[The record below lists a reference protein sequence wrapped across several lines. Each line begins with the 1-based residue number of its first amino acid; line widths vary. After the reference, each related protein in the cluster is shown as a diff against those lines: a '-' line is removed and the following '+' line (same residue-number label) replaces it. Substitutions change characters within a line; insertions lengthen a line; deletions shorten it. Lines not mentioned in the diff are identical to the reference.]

1 MEIQSGNGEEV
12 ASAALATSGCVSR
25 APPGPQVEV
34 SDNPVFRED
43 LQAAKRIER
52 FDIPLDS
59 LKRMFE
65 KPAVASTEVTAV
77 HTSPCKR
84 LPPSCLANPDLSTNP
99 TMASHQD
106 DTFPA
111 GSVGRSKPGRPEERA
126 LNAEDQEAE
135 PVSVKE
141 RLAMYQAAVSK
152 KETSSSCSAAMM
164 DESEACSLPGGLA
177 SVKKQFEKQEFASSS
192 SQSSVSQFHFQQRSI
207 QEMSSSSEV
216 TVRSSARESV
226 PTTTIFHNQQE
237 VSHDQRVHH
246 NNVAAGYGNH
256 YNETVM
262 LVGGED
268 LPKVSTQALK
278 QQYEK
283 TIEEAAP
290 AKEIKV
296 DVDFNQFQWLPVNK
310 ASKISTITSYDT
322 SSTVKTATASS
333 VAYES
338 ADHFPPPPSNLLQ
351 VSQEVPEHSVSSQSK
366 EQVSQQNY
374 TGNKEQYFKNKSVA
388 ELKRLYKHIHPEVRK
403 NLEDDFLCQ
412 LTEAEKKD
420 LETKMVSDVQQACYM
435 FENDGNSSSKCSSPD
450 REYVEW
456 DEILKGEVQSMR
468 WMFENKPLDTI
479 KDDTPD
485 ENEVRNIA
493 QQEIIAGKDVRY
505 TAWMF
510 ETQPMDALGT
520 ETPDSAE
527 QSQKLTELAR
537 GDVRTATWLFETQPL
552 DCLNKI
558 YQEDEQETDTMIKDI
573 TGGDVKTARYLF
585 ETQHLDSLGR
595 TETIEESHFLNLKS
609 ELEEV
614 KGDVKTTTRMFET
627 QPMCVIRGDSG
638 EMLEITTIRREETEK
653 GDVKSSRW
661 MFETQPLD
669 MINKDPTKV
678 KLICGISMEDNIRGG
693 VNTGR
698 WLFETQTLD
707 TIKDE
712 EWESSKMQKEEI
724 IGADVRKH
732 CLVFET
738 QPMDTLKDNANA
750 RPLPSEEIVGGDVQ
764 SAKHLFET
772 VPMENLKE
780 LLEVGKLQKMVTSE
794 EEKGDVRHQ
803 KWVFESQP
811 LENIREEKKEITRTV
826 NIEALDK
833 GDVTIFKERFESM
846 DLGKCEGTQKIQVE
860 GVMSGSV
867 KSNRV
872 LFEST
877 PLYAMQDSSGHY
889 HEVKT
894 VRREEIVKGDVRS
907 CRWMFETRPID
918 EFDESIN
925 KFQIIKG
932 ISKQEIESG
941 DVKTAKW
948 LFETQPLD
956 AIKFFSNCEE
966 EECKTKEG
974 IEIEKGDVKTC
985 RWLFETQP
993 MDVLYEKV
1001 ERSEA
1006 DVKEVQKG
1014 DVKTCTWL
1022 FETQTLDNIR
1032 DHTESETIL
1041 KTCTV
1046 QQEDIQGKDVRLAR
1060 FLFETENLENIA
1072 DENSSAFRR
1081 VTEIDIQSG
1090 DVSRMK
1096 YIFENRSSDIMS
1108 STSEE
1113 TMQRLK
1119 TQQAED
1125 IQRGNVVNCTWMFEN
1140 QPIDAIHE
1148 NITEMRDTRTV
1159 TDIQGG
1165 DVDKGRF
1172 IFETYSLDQ
1181 IKEESDDISKLTS
1194 SFRNEIEKGDVK
1206 NYTMMFETQPLYA
1219 IRDKEGHYHE
1229 VTTVT
1234 KEEIMRGDVVGARWL
1249 FETKPLDSIR
1259 DSEEV
1264 YVIKAVTE
1272 EGINKGDVSSAR
1284 WKFETQP
1291 LDEITEEIKVRS
1303 KTVADIQGGDVKTN
1317 KLRFE
1322 TDDMSQ
1328 KYIRTVSVSEIQKGD
1343 VRSATWMF
1351 ETHKIDDIRGEG
1363 AEYDGMERV
1372 TKEEVMKGDVKE
1384 SVWLFERQPL
1394 DSIKETDGTE
1404 VVVTKEEI
1412 PQADVKSTTW
1422 LFETTPFH
1430 AFNENSLEKTEII
1443 GKSIKET
1450 LQELYSQEMVES
1462 QGILIEAD
1470 EIGDVR
1476 MAKYKLMNQEAP
1488 QIQKEEII
1496 RGDLSNIMM
1505 NLLNRRETTERGIT
1519 IDKEE
1524 RGNINTTVKQLFN
1537 QEKGINVEKEEII
1550 RGDIQEA
1557 INNLLKNEG
1566 SSKRGILIQED
1577 EKGDVKM
1584 TIYSLLNKG
1593 EWASMEKEHVIQGN
1607 VNKTLH
1613 RLLSNSNGEDSKK
1626 IKIGDTE
1633 RGNVSFYST
1642 CIESGAL
1649 DYLKQ
1654 LQNESDDVEE
1664 KVVKE
1669 RIIGGDIEETKL
1681 LLRKNQQQIGRTVTE
1696 DDIVPGD
1703 VNSIVQVFMTEP
1715 TVSYRN
1721 LEKKDIVKGDLNA
1734 ALDSLSQAIN
1744 QKVVMEKEEVVK
1756 GNIPTTLRSLEEAQ
1770 HQAKEVEKP
1779 DIIKGDIRGALESL
1793 EKSATAKTEA
1803 TVEDLVPGDIKGT
1816 LKSLEEAKQA
1826 VKEVEKEEIVKGD
1839 ILTAMQS
1846 LQEASSDKRIYQH
1859 QVSEQGDVKA
1869 TIQLLLEPTSPR
1881 VQRRGSIEGDIKT
1894 SIKTL
1899 YEGQETTQVEK
1910 EEVVKGDVQG
1920 TIKCLMQRKQ
1930 YSNPKRMY
1938 PPKKAKVPIQN
1949 PSTVKHTEHECLQKA
1964 KSETVAVNLPPAVK
1978 NLSQSVE
1985 SQDTQRHNESK
1996 SVKTQV
2002 IAQEDQS
2009 VTVAKTDTTG
2019 ASLQRSVKEQKQK
2032 VVPPQK
2038 IQAPRPIMI
2047 KKKQM
2052 CSNDQTETKATDINV
2067 MKAVQNTSQT
2077 NISNKQ
2083 ICETQTIKQVQT
2095 TVTEETVVRKQNV
2108 KVSEQVSTSQKQTEN
2123 KALTQKPNIKNMKSD
2138 HRNLDIRGKGVI
2150 KKKPE
2155 IHFPPPPSS
2164 PPPPSESELSL
2175 PPPPSPVLE
2184 CPSSPSSRPSIMR
2197 QDSDLPP
2204 PPPPPPPPTECMQS
2218 EPEFFP
2224 PPPPPPPPLSL
2235 GGQDF
2240 LPPPPSQQELNVMP
2254 HPPPAKVGEP
2264 ISKPLFKVL
2273 KQQETQK
2280 QAIQVRPKWQK
2291 KQPTPPVPPLPQLPP
2306 DQDRTAPTGRK
2317 DETEVQEVT
2326 KTTQQIETSKQI
2338 QSESTGV
2345 SPKVSSIPVG
2355 KPVQKESPQ
2364 PPKKVFVPPIKLP
2377 PPPEPSPASKPRTY
2391 ARKFKTPLML
2401 AEEKYRQQVMEKEEI
2416 ERSRVTTP
2424 TSPPVNILSSATS
2437 AELSAAQSTEK
2448 EVATEVTK
2456 AKTDE
2461 AKTTTK
2467 EEISAQDSAKKTLSQ
2482 IPLSK
2487 PLISVVHKKSVP
2499 ESSNVSLDKKHV
2511 ASKQS
2516 SEKLLASA
2524 DVAKKSLT
2532 AAENQTVSASQS
2544 HHEASNIEVQSCSKA
2559 VTSSVTAQQQCIKKS
2574 STRSIAATRSTVQEN
2589 VNLQSQAAVTLKPE
2603 DVKNIN
2609 VPLTQEGKMSP
2620 SQPTKI
2626 PKVTPSFKV
2635 KTFKMPTEKKEEK
2648 CDSLRQKGAM
2658 KSEMHLHQEKSN
2670 ASQTSE
2676 TNVNQESNELTSA
2689 KTEMKTEIKVKE
2701 KKSQVTPPLK
2711 EVKVEVQTKKEKQL
2725 LNEMEVKLSPSVTVL
2740 MPKVPRIPSVATQQ
2754 GQGHGSVSHS
2764 QQSTTEENIQR
2775 HKEIVMTQSVVQQSL
2790 QMQKQQTKQQT
2801 AETNKMQI
2809 KAVKSKAEPRD
2820 VPVKETEKMAHKD
2833 EAYSEKN
2840 TDLEKC
2846 NVVQKLHAQIK
2857 ELEGTPSKI
2866 DSNAVRMIIS
2876 ELPDWVMGSEEK
2888 NNLREIAKQQ
2898 SKKKLKEMMVYVR
2911 NIVQTKLTCLKETLI
2926 TVEKQEKEEKQ
2937 KEVVAPVP
2945 PKPDKQVVSGATAK
2959 ISKICIGSSKTEKKL
2974 VEEKRSLQ
2982 ESKGEVVD
2990 PRVSSPLASI
3000 RTPSPTF
3007 ISIESRRVDSPFR
3020 VTPSPPPYKAV
3031 GTPPPPPRKS
3041 YTPTSS
3047 FSRATPSPTL
3057 SRSEKLMKLR
3067 DTTSRLS
3074 HGMTPP
3080 PPVSVP
3086 FAVDREQSSPF
3097 SDRGTPIESAE
3108 QGAADV
3114 SEMVDSMTTVKDKK
3128 SFFEAAQKAEVNRSY
3143 MRKDPIDIPE
3153 RLGPDTEEGT
3163 EPVII
3168 ELLKEDL
3175 PRVDLSKL
3183 VNRFESPKP
3192 KVYVRKEPI
3201 LISERL
3207 GSDTEDAEAETHAS
3221 RAEEIP
3227 TFNVKAIKDVFE
3239 AGEHSSQAARELREQ
3254 IERREPESACSEPV
3268 GHSETTSV
3276 TEQFC
3281 CIDDFGN
3288 MTSET
3293 RSAMHSGS
3301 SVTRG
3306 NPPSYADVVRG
3317 RVPTVAVPPEA
3328 STTEELL
3335 RNFQQSWAES
3345 QGVFQNLGFS
3355 VTEQR
3360 TSQIITHQQETV
3372 VAENSNSRVRT
3383 VQGVGKLSLGNYA
3396 SLHGRMYCTPHYKQL
3411 FKSKG
3416 NYDEGF
3422 GQKPHKELWNNKNQ
3436 QDSAEKTKVKS
3447 PLLEKKVMDSRYS
3460 TAQSTSVAEEHDI
3473 NKPVDEIKKPTS
3485 KISLVWPPQ
3494 TDSPKK
3500 SFTIEEELKLVKPS
3514 WPPREDAAQQND
3526 HLNQPLSPS
3535 LKETDIPAAR
3545 VQNGPQENNK
3555 VQEGAC
3561 LTENV
3566 KKPEETPAVSET
3578 LASPVAV
3585 AEEPVRITHTQ
3596 ETKEPNGGSVTGAQV
3611 GSEMDSEVQ
3620 PGVEEKE
3627 QSKENDGGAVGS
3639 IKVQEKDEEKSIE
3652 KVEEEKVNGHD
3663 EQLESATGEGQE
3675 EIVKGN
3681 NDGMNNGEEVKVTFI
3696 DEETAAGHML
3706 NANSNNNNSNGQTLL
3721 DHEILFQGLNETLCL
3736 TDTTRATDF
3745 TQADQCEESK
3755 WMPSEVLQLAQR
3767 DDAFVP
3773 ASAKCTEATDCYSDT
3788 NFFTDTAEGT
3798 FAFRNEATEP
3808 KISTSSFLEDIFAG
3822 LSTSSSDLLSDF
3834 KSDIFSQSAG
3844 EKPLVSTLDDLL
3856 DFGMEARESS
3866 TDATGD
3872 VRGKHESSDGLA
3884 PNYSTG
3890 ASLWADDDDALTVEE
3905 QIKRNRYYDDEDSS

>member
-12 ASAALATSGCVSR
+12 ASAVLATSGFVSH

-65 KPAVASTEVTAV
+65 KPAVATTEGTASY
-77 HTSPCKR
+77 TSPSKR
-84 LPPSCLANPDLSTNP
+84 LTSSCLTNPDPSTDH
-99 TMASHQD
+99 TMASPQNNALSAD
-106 DTFPA
+106 SA
-111 GSVGRSKPGRPEERA
+111 GRSKPGHPEDTA
-126 LNAEDQEAE
+126 LNAEDQGAE
-135 PVSVKE
+135 LVSVKE

-152 KETSSSCSAAMM
+152 KETSSSSSAAIME
-164 DESEACSLPGGLA
+164 ESEACSLAGGLA
-177 SVKKQFEKQEFASSS
+177 SVKKQFENQEFGSSS

-216 TVRSSARESV
+216 TVRSSAREPVS
-226 PTTTIFHNQQE
+226 TTTIFHNQQE

-296 DVDFNQFQWLPVNK
+296 DVDFNQFQWLPINQ
-310 ASKISTITSYDT
+310 ASKISNITSYDT
-322 SSTVKTATASS
+322 SFNVKTDSGSS

-338 ADHFPPPPSNLLQ
+338 TDHFPPPPLNLIQ
-351 VSQEVPEHSVSSQSK
+351 VSQEVPEHIVSSQSQ
-366 EQVSQQNY
+366 EEVSQQTY
-374 TGNKEQYFKNKSVA
+374 SSNKEQFFKHKSAA

-403 NLEDDFLCQ
+403 NIEEDFLYQ
-412 LTEAEKKD
+412 LTEAEKED
-420 LETKMVSDVQQACYM
+420 LKTKMVSDVQQACHI

-479 KDDTPD
+479 KDDTLD
-485 ENEVRNIA
+485 ETEERNIA

-520 ETPDSAE
+520 ENPDSAE
-527 QSQKLTELAR
+527 QSQKLTDLAR

-558 YQEDEQETDTMIKDI
+558 YQEDEQETDIVPKDI

-609 ELEEV
+609 ELEEI

-653 GDVKSSRW
+653 GDVKTSRW

-669 MINKDPTKV
+669 MINKDPAKV

-712 EWESSKMQKEEI
+712 EWESSRKQKEEI

-750 RPLPSEEIVGGDVQ
+750 RPLLTEEIVGGNVQ
-764 SAKHLFET
+764 STKHLFET

-780 LLEVGKLQKMVTSE
+780 LLEVGKLKKLVASE

-803 KWVFESQP
+803 KWMFESQP

-833 GDVTIFKERFESM
+833 GDVTNFKERFESM
-846 DLGKCEGTQKIQVE
+846 DLSKCEGTQKIQVE
-860 GVMSGSV
+860 GVTSGSV

-877 PLYAMQDSSGHY
+877 PLYAIQDSSGHY

-894 VRREEIVKGDVRS
+894 VRREEIVKGDVHS

-956 AIKFFSNCEE
+956 SIKILNNCEE
-966 EECKTKEG
+966 EECKTKES

-1001 ERSEA
+1001 DKSEA
-1006 DVKEVQKG
+1006 YIKEVQKG

-1032 DHTESETIL
+1032 DHTESESIL

-1046 QQEDIQGKDVRLAR
+1046 KQEDIQGKDVRLAR

-1072 DENSSAFRR
+1072 EKNSGSFRR

-1096 YIFENRSSDIMS
+1096 YIFENRSADIMS

-1113 TMQRLK
+1113 MMQRLK

-1140 QPIDAIHE
+1140 QPIDAIHDT
-1148 NITEMRDTRTV
+1148 TEMRETRTV

-1181 IKEESDDISKLTS
+1181 IKEESTDISKLTS
-1194 SFRNEIEKGDVK
+1194 IFREEIEKGDVK
-1206 NYTMMFETQPLYA
+1206 NYTMMFESQPLYA

-1322 TDDMSQ
+1322 TDDVSQ

-1363 AEYDGMERV
+1363 AEFDGMERV
-1372 TKEEVMKGDVKE
+1372 TKEEVMKGDVKQ

-1404 VVVTKEEI
+1404 LVTKEEI
-1412 PQADVKSTTW
+1412 PQADVKLTTW

-1430 AFNENSLEKTEII
+1430 AFNESSMEKTEIV

-1450 LQELYSQEMVES
+1450 LQELYSQKMVES

-1505 NLLNRRETTERGIT
+1505 NLVNRRETSQRGIT

-1550 RGDIQEA
+1550 HGDIQEA
-1557 INNLLKNEG
+1557 INNLLRNEG

-1593 EWASMEKEHVIQGN
+1593 EWASMEKEDVIQGN

-1664 KVVKE
+1664 KVEKQQ
-1669 RIIGGDIEETKL
+1669 ILGGDIEETKL
-1681 LLRKNQQQIGRTVTE
+1681 LLRKNQQEIGRTVAA

-1703 VNSIVQVFMTEP
+1703 VHSIVQVFMTEP
-1715 TVSYRN
+1715 TVTYRN
-1721 LEKKDIVKGDLNA
+1721 LEKKDIVKGDLSA
-1734 ALDSLSQAIN
+1734 ALDSLTQAIN
-1744 QKVVMEKEEVVK
+1744 QKVMIEKEEVVK

-1779 DIIKGDIRGALESL
+1779 EIVKGDIRGALESL
-1793 EKSATAKTEA
+1793 EKSATSSKTEA

-1816 LKSLEEAKQA
+1816 LKSLEQAKQT

-1839 ILTAMQS
+1839 IFTAMQS
-1846 LQEASSDKRIYQH
+1846 LQESSSEKRIYQH

-1869 TIQLLLEPTSPR
+1869 TIQLLLEPTTSPKI
-1881 VQRRGSIEGDIKT
+1881 QRRGSIEGDIKT
-1894 SIKTL
+1894 SIKSL
-1899 YEGQETTQVEK
+1899 YEGQETTQIEK

-1938 PPKKAKVPIQN
+1938 PPKKAKVPMKN
-1949 PSTVKHTEHECLQKA
+1949 PSTVKHTEHECLQEA
-1964 KSETVAVNLPPAVK
+1964 KSETVAVNPAPAVK
-1978 NLSQSVE
+1978 NLSQSIE
-1985 SQDTQRHNESK
+1985 PQKDTQRNNESK

-2002 IAQEDQS
+2002 ITQEDQS
-2009 VTVAKTDTTG
+2009 VTVAKTETTSG
-2019 ASLQRSVKEQKQK
+2019 ASQQKSVKEQKQK
-2032 VVPPQK
+2032 VLPPQK

-2047 KKKQM
+2047 KKKQIG
-2052 CSNDQTETKATDINV
+2052 SNDQTETKATDMNV
-2067 MKAVQNTSQT
+2067 MKEVQNTSQT

-2083 ICETQTIKQVQT
+2083 ICETKTIKQVQT
-2095 TVTEETVVRKQNV
+2095 TVMEKTVVHKQNV
-2108 KVSEQVSTSQKQTEN
+2108 TVSEQVSTSQKQTEN
-2123 KALTQKPNIKNMKSD
+2123 KALTQKLNIKNMKSD
-2138 HRNLDIRGKGVI
+2138 HRNIDIRGKGVI

-2164 PPPPSESELSL
+2164 PPPPSDSELSL

-2184 CPSSPSSRPSIMR
+2184 CPPSSRPSVIR

-2204 PPPPPPPPTECMQS
+2204 PPPPPPHPMECIRS
-2218 EPEFFP
+2218 EPDFFP

-2235 GGQDF
+2235 SAQDF
-2240 LPPPPSQQELNVMP
+2240 LPPPPSQQELNAMP
-2254 HPPPAKVGEP
+2254 SPEKVGKT
-2264 ISKPLFKVL
+2264 INKPLFKVP
-2273 KQQETQK
+2273 KQPETQK
-2280 QAIQVRPKWQK
+2280 QTIQVKPKWQR
-2291 KQPTPPVPPLPQLPP
+2291 KQPTPPPPPPPPPPPQLTP
-2306 DQDRTAPTGRK
+2306 DQDRTVPTDRK
-2317 DETEVQEVT
+2317 EEIEVQEVT
-2326 KTTQQIETSKQI
+2326 KTTQQIKTSKQI
-2338 QSESTGV
+2338 QSESTAV
-2345 SPKVSSIPVG
+2345 SQKISSIPIG
-2355 KPVQKESPQ
+2355 KPMQKESPQ
-2364 PPKKVFVPPIKLP
+2364 PTKKVFVPPIKLP
-2377 PPPEPSPASKPRTY
+2377 PPPEPASSPKTRPY

-2401 AEEKYRQQVMEKEEI
+2401 AEEKYRQHIMEKEEI
-2416 ERSRVTTP
+2416 ERSKVTTP
-2424 TSPPVNILSSATS
+2424 TSPPVNILSSATI
-2437 AELSAAQSTEK
+2437 AELSVAQCTEK
-2448 EVATEVTK
+2448 EVATEVTN
-2456 AKTDE
+2456 AKTE
-2461 AKTTTK
+2461 EVKSTPK
-2467 EEISAQDSAKKTLSQ
+2467 EEISAQDSAKKNPSQ

-2487 PLISVVHKKSVP
+2487 PLISLVHKKSVP
-2499 ESSNVSLDKKHV
+2499 ESSNAFLDKKHV

-2524 DVAKKSLT
+2524 DVARKSLT
-2532 AAENQTVSASQS
+2532 GAENQTVSASRS
-2544 HHEASNIEVQSCSKA
+2544 HHEASNIEVQSCSKV
-2559 VTSSVTAQQQCIKKS
+2559 VTSSVTEQQQFIKKS
-2574 STRSIAATRSTVQEN
+2574 SSRSIAATQSTVQEN
-2589 VNLQSQAAVTLKPE
+2589 VNLQSQAAVTLKAE

-2609 VPLTQEGKMSP
+2609 VPLMQDGKMSP
-2620 SQPTKI
+2620 FQPTKI
-2626 PKVTPSFKV
+2626 PKVTSSFKV

-2648 CDSLRQKGAM
+2648 CDSLKQKGAM
-2658 KSEMHLHQEKSN
+2658 KSEMHLQQEKSN
-2670 ASQTSE
+2670 VSLKSE
-2676 TNVNQESNELTSA
+2676 TNVNQESSELTSA
-2689 KTEMKTEIKVKE
+2689 KTEIKPEIKIKE
-2701 KKSQVTPPLK
+2701 KKSQVTPPVK
-2711 EVKVEVQTKKEKQL
+2711 EVEVEFQIKKGKQVL
-2725 LNEMEVKLSPSVTVL
+2725 KDMEVNLPPSVTVS
-2740 MPKVPRIPSVATQQ
+2740 MSKVPKITSAATQQ
-2754 GQGHGSVSHS
+2754 GQVHGSVSHS
-2764 QQSTTEENIQR
+2764 QQSMMAENIQR
-2775 HKEIVMTQSVVQQSL
+2775 HKEVVMTQSVVQQSL
-2790 QMQKQQTKQQT
+2790 HMQKQQTKQQA

-2809 KAVKSKAEPRD
+2809 KAIKSKGEPKD
-2820 VPVKETEKMAHKD
+2820 VPVKETEKKARKH
-2833 EAYSEKN
+2833 EAYLEEI

-2846 NVVQKLHAQIK
+2846 NVVQKLHAHIK

-2866 DSNAVRMIIS
+2866 DSNGVMMIIS
-2876 ELPDWVMGSEEK
+2876 ELPDWVMGSDEK
-2888 NNLREIAKQQ
+2888 NNLREIAKKQ
-2898 SKKKLKEMMVYVR
+2898 SKKKLKEMIVYVR
-2911 NIVQTKLTCLKETLI
+2911 NIVQTKLTYLKDTLI
-2926 TVEKQEKEEKQ
+2926 TVDKKEKEEI
-2937 KEVVAPVP
+2937 APIPLPVP
-2945 PKPDKQVVSGATAK
+2945 PKPDKEVLNGATAK
-2959 ISKICIGSSKTEKKL
+2959 ISKISIGSSKTEKKV
-2974 VEEKRSLQ
+2974 VEEQRSIK
-2982 ESKGEVVD
+2982 ETKGELVD
-2990 PRVSSPLASI
+2990 QRVSSPLASI

-3007 ISIESRRVDSPFR
+3007 ISIESRRVDSPLR
-3020 VTPSPPPYKAV
+3020 VTPSPPPYKSV

-3041 YTPTSS
+3041 YTPTST

-3074 HGMTPP
+3074 CGMTPP
-3080 PPVSVP
+3080 PPVLVP
-3086 FAVDREQSSPF
+3086 FDAEREQSSPF
-3097 SDRGTPIESAE
+3097 SDRGTPIEGSE
-3108 QGAADV
+3108 QGVADV
-3114 SEMVDSMTTVKDKK
+3114 AEMVDSMMTVKDKK
-3128 SFFEAAQKAEVNRSY
+3128 YFFEAAQKAEVNRLY

-3153 RLGPDTEEGT
+3153 RLGPDTEEGSV
-3163 EPVII
+3163 PVII
-3168 ELLKEDL
+3168 EVLKEDP

-3201 LISERL
+3201 LIAERL

-3227 TFNVKAIKDVFE
+3227 MFNVKAIKDVFE
-3239 AGEHSSQAARELREQ
+3239 TGEHSSQAARELREQ
-3254 IERREPESACSEPV
+3254 IEKREPESACSEPV

-3288 MTSET
+3288 MTSEM

-3328 STTEELL
+3328 STEELL

-3360 TSQIITHQQETV
+3360 TSQIVTCQQETV

-3383 VQGVGKLSLGNYA
+3383 VQGVSEEGVP
-3396 SLHGRMYCTPHYKQL
+3396 HG
-3411 FKSKG
+3411 
-3416 NYDEGF
+3416 
-3422 GQKPHKELWNNKNQ
+3422 
-3436 QDSAEKTKVKS
+3436 
-3447 PLLEKKVMDSRYS
+3447 
-3460 TAQSTSVAEEHDI
+3460 I
-3473 NKPVDEIKKPTS
+3473 
-3485 KISLVWPPQ
+3485 
-3494 TDSPKK
+3494 
-3500 SFTIEEELKLVKPS
+3500 
-3514 WPPREDAAQQND
+3514 
-3526 HLNQPLSPS
+3526 
-3535 LKETDIPAAR
+3535 
-3545 VQNGPQENNK
+3545 
-3555 VQEGAC
+3555 
-3561 LTENV
+3561 
-3566 KKPEETPAVSET
+3566 
-3578 LASPVAV
+3578 
-3585 AEEPVRITHTQ
+3585 
-3596 ETKEPNGGSVTGAQV
+3596 
-3611 GSEMDSEVQ
+3611 
-3620 PGVEEKE
+3620 
-3627 QSKENDGGAVGS
+3627 
-3639 IKVQEKDEEKSIE
+3639 
-3652 KVEEEKVNGHD
+3652 
-3663 EQLESATGEGQE
+3663 
-3675 EIVKGN
+3675 
-3681 NDGMNNGEEVKVTFI
+3681 
-3696 DEETAAGHML
+3696 
-3706 NANSNNNNSNGQTLL
+3706 
-3721 DHEILFQGLNETLCL
+3721 
-3736 TDTTRATDF
+3736 
-3745 TQADQCEESK
+3745 
-3755 WMPSEVLQLAQR
+3755 
-3767 DDAFVP
+3767 
-3773 ASAKCTEATDCYSDT
+3773 TDCRQT
-3788 NFFTDTAEGT
+3788 KL
-3798 FAFRNEATEP
+3798 P
-3808 KISTSSFLEDIFAG
+3808 
-3822 LSTSSSDLLSDF
+3822 
-3834 KSDIFSQSAG
+3834 
-3844 EKPLVSTLDDLL
+3844 
-3856 DFGMEARESS
+3856 
-3866 TDATGD
+3866 
-3872 VRGKHESSDGLA
+3872 
-3884 PNYSTG
+3884 
-3890 ASLWADDDDALTVEE
+3890 
-3905 QIKRNRYYDDEDSS
+3905 

>member
-1 MEIQSGNGEEV
+1 M
-12 ASAALATSGCVSR
+12 
-25 APPGPQVEV
+25 
-34 SDNPVFRED
+34 
-43 LQAAKRIER
+43 
-52 FDIPLDS
+52 
-59 LKRMFE
+59 
-65 KPAVASTEVTAV
+65 
-77 HTSPCKR
+77 
-84 LPPSCLANPDLSTNP
+84 
-99 TMASHQD
+99 
-106 DTFPA
+106 
-111 GSVGRSKPGRPEERA
+111 
-126 LNAEDQEAE
+126 
-135 PVSVKE
+135 
-141 RLAMYQAAVSK
+141 
-152 KETSSSCSAAMM
+152 
-164 DESEACSLPGGLA
+164 
-177 SVKKQFEKQEFASSS
+177 
-192 SQSSVSQFHFQQRSI
+192 
-207 QEMSSSSEV
+207 
-216 TVRSSARESV
+216 
-226 PTTTIFHNQQE
+226 
-237 VSHDQRVHH
+237 
-246 NNVAAGYGNH
+246 
-256 YNETVM
+256 
-262 LVGGED
+262 
-268 LPKVSTQALK
+268 
-278 QQYEK
+278 
-283 TIEEAAP
+283 
-290 AKEIKV
+290 
-296 DVDFNQFQWLPVNK
+296 DFNQFQWPSVNQS
-310 ASKISTITSYDT
+310 SKVSATMSYDT

-333 VAYES
+333 VVSASSVAYES
-338 ADHFPPPPSNLLQ
+338 TDHFPPPPSNLMQ
-351 VSQEVPEHSVSSQSK
+351 VSQEIPEYSVSSENQ
-366 EQVSQQNY
+366 EATSQHKY
-374 TGNKEQYFKNKSVA
+374 TASKEQYFKHKSVA

-403 NLEDDFLCQ
+403 NLEVDFLSQ
-412 LTEAEKKD
+412 LSEAEKKD
-420 LETKMVSDVQQACYM
+420 LESEVVSDVQQACYM
-435 FENDGNSSSKCSSPD
+435 FENDGNGSSKCSSPD
-450 REYVEW
+450 REYIEW

-468 WMFENKPLDTI
+468 WMFENKPLDAI

-493 QQEIIAGKDVRY
+493 QQEIIAGKDVKY

-520 ETPDSAE
+520 ETPDSPE
-527 QSQKLTELAR
+527 QSQKSTDVAR

-558 YQEDEQETDTMIKDI
+558 YQEDEQETNVVTKDI

-585 ETQHLDSLGR
+585 ETQHLDSLGK
-595 TETIEESHFLNLKS
+595 TETIEEGHFLNLKS
-609 ELEEV
+609 ELEEI

-653 GDVKSSRW
+653 GDVKTSRW

-669 MINKDPTKV
+669 MINKDPAKV
-678 KLICGISMEDNIRGG
+678 KLICGISMEDQTQGG
-693 VNTGR
+693 VNKGR
-698 WLFETQTLD
+698 WLFETKTLD

-712 EWESSKMQKEEI
+712 EWESSRKHKEEI

-738 QPMDTLKDNANA
+738 QPMDTLKDNTNA
-750 RPLPSEEIVGGDVQ
+750 RPLPTEEIVGGDVQ
-764 SAKHLFET
+764 STKHLFET

-780 LLEVGKLQKMVTSE
+780 LLEVGKLKKTVASE
-794 EEKGDVRHQ
+794 DEKGDVRHQ

-826 NIEALDK
+826 NIEELDK
-833 GDVTIFKERFESM
+833 GDVTNFKQRFESM
-846 DLGKCEGTQKIQVE
+846 DLSKCDGTQKIQVE
-860 GVMSGSV
+860 GVTSGSV

-877 PLYAMQDSSGHY
+877 PMYAMQDSSGHY

-956 AIKFFSNCEE
+956 AIKFFSNCDE

-974 IEIEKGDVKTC
+974 IQIEKGDVKTC

-1001 ERSEA
+1001 EKSEGN
-1006 DVKEVQKG
+1006 VKEVQKG

-1046 QQEDIQGKDVRLAR
+1046 KQEDIQGKDVRLAR
-1060 FLFETENLENIA
+1060 FLFETENLENIT
-1072 DENSSAFRR
+1072 DEDSGSFRR

-1125 IQRGNVVNCTWMFEN
+1125 IQKGNVVNCTWMFEN
-1140 QPIDAIHE
+1140 QPIDAIHDST
-1148 NITEMRDTRTV
+1148 TEARETRTV
-1159 TDIQGG
+1159 SDVQGG
-1165 DVDKGRF
+1165 NVDKSRF

-1181 IKEESDDISKLTS
+1181 IKEEATETDISKLTS
-1194 SFRNEIEKGDVK
+1194 ISRDELERGDVK

-1219 IRDKEGHYHE
+1219 ICDKEGHYHE

-1284 WKFETQP
+1284 WRFETQP
-1291 LDEITEEIKVRS
+1291 LDEITEEIKERS

-1322 TDDMSQ
+1322 TDEMSQ

-1351 ETHKIDDIRGEG
+1351 ETRTIDEIHGEG
-1363 AEYDGMERV
+1363 TEYDGMERV
-1372 TKEEVMKGDVKE
+1372 TKEEVMKGDVKQ

-1394 DSIKETDGTE
+1394 DKIKETDGTE

-1412 PQADVKSTTW
+1412 PQADVKTTTW

-1430 AFNENSLEKTEII
+1430 EFNESSVEKTEII

-1450 LQELYSQEMVES
+1450 LQELYSQKMVES

-1524 RGNINTTVKQLFN
+1524 WGNINTTVKQLFN

-1557 INNLLKNEG
+1557 INNLLKSEG

-1577 EKGDVKM
+1577 EKGDVRM

-1593 EWASMEKEHVIQGN
+1593 EQANMEKEDIVQGN
-1607 VNKTLH
+1607 VNRTLH

-1649 DYLKQ
+1649 DYLRQ
-1654 LQNESDDVEE
+1654 LQNESDETEE
-1664 KVVKE
+1664 KVIKE
-1669 RIIGGDIEETKL
+1669 RIIGGDIEETKI
-1681 LLRKNQQQIGRTVTE
+1681 LLRKNHQQIGRTVAK

-1703 VNSIVQVFMTEP
+1703 VHSIVKVFMTEP
-1715 TVSYRN
+1715 TVTYRN

-1734 ALDSLSQAIN
+1734 ALDLLTQAIN
-1744 QKVVMEKEEVVK
+1744 QKVVIEKEEVVK

-1770 HQAKEVEKP
+1770 HQTKEIEKP
-1779 DIIKGDIRGALESL
+1779 EIIRGDIRGALESL
-1793 EKSATAKTEA
+1793 EKSATTKTEV

-1826 VKEVEKEEIVKGD
+1826 VKEVEKQEIVKGD
-1839 ILTAMQS
+1839 IHTAMQS
-1846 LQEASSDKRIYQH
+1846 LHEASSEKRMYQH

-1869 TIQLLLEPTSPR
+1869 TIQLLLEPTTSPR
-1881 VQRRGSIEGDIKT
+1881 IQRRGSIEGDVKT
-1894 SIKTL
+1894 SIKSL
-1899 YEGQETTQVEK
+1899 YEGQETTQMEK

-1920 TIKCLMQRKQ
+1920 AIKCLMQRKQ

-1938 PPKKAKVPIQN
+1938 PSKKTKVPMKN
-1949 PSTVKHTEHECLQKA
+1949 PSNAKQAEHEYLHEA
-1964 KSETVAVNLPPAVK
+1964 KSESVAVNPAPAVK

-1985 SQDTQRHNESK
+1985 SQKDTQRHNESK

-2002 IAQEDQS
+2002 ITQENRS
-2009 VTVAKTDTTG
+2009 VTVAKTDNTAG
-2019 ASLQRSVKEQKQK
+2019 ASQQKSVKEQKHK
-2032 VVPPQK
+2032 ALPPQK
-2038 IQAPRPIMI
+2038 IQDPKPIMI
-2047 KKKQM
+2047 KNKQK
-2052 CSNDQTETKATDINV
+2052 SNNNQTETKATDVNV
-2067 MKAVQNTSQT
+2067 MKELQNTSQT

-2083 ICETQTIKQVQT
+2083 ISETKTIKQVQT
-2095 TVTEETVVRKQNV
+2095 TVTEKTVMHKQNV
-2108 KVSEQVSTSQKQTEN
+2108 TVSEQKSTSQKQIEN
-2123 KALTQKPNIKNMKSD
+2123 KALTQQQNIKNMKSD
-2138 HRNLDIRGKGVI
+2138 HRNLDMRGKGVI

-2184 CPSSPSSRPSIMR
+2184 CPASPSSQPSIMR

-2204 PPPPPPPPTECMQS
+2204 PPPPPPVECIRM

-2224 PPPPPPPPLSL
+2224 PPPPPPPPPPSV
-2235 GGQDF
+2235 GTQDF
-2240 LPPPPSQQELNVMP
+2240 LPPPPSQQELNAMP
-2254 HPPPAKVGEP
+2254 QPPPAKLGKP
-2264 ISKPLFKVL
+2264 IGKPLFKVL
-2273 KQQETQK
+2273 KQPETQK
-2280 QAIQVRPKWQK
+2280 QPVQVKPKWQK
-2291 KQPTPPVPPLPQLPP
+2291 KQPTPPPPPPPPTPPPQLSS
-2306 DQDRTAPTGRK
+2306 DQETAVSTGHK
-2317 DETEVQEVT
+2317 EESKVQEV
-2326 KTTQQIETSKQI
+2326 KKIETSKRI
-2338 QSESTGV
+2338 QSESTAV
-2345 SPKVSSIPVG
+2345 SATKISSIPVV
-2355 KPVQKESPQ
+2355 KPMQKESPQ
-2364 PPKKVFVPPIKLP
+2364 PPKKVFVPPVKLP
-2377 PPPEPSPASKPRTY
+2377 PPPEPTPAPKTRPY

-2401 AEEKYRQQVMEKEEI
+2401 AEERYRQQRIEE
-2416 ERSRVTTP
+2416 TP
-2424 TSPPVNILSSATS
+2424 TSPPVNKFSSAVS

-2448 EVATEVTK
+2448 EVATEAKK
-2456 AKTDE
+2456 AKIE
-2461 AKTTTK
+2461 EIKTISK
-2467 EEISAQDSAKKTLSQ
+2467 EEIAPQDSVAKKTPSQ

-2487 PLISVVHKKSVP
+2487 PLISVANKKSAP
-2499 ESSNVSLDKKHV
+2499 GSSNVSLDKKPV
-2511 ASKQS
+2511 ASEHS
-2516 SEKLLASA
+2516 SEKILAST
-2524 DVAKKSLT
+2524 DVVKKSQST
-2532 AAENQTVSASQS
+2532 AENQPVSISQA
-2544 HHEASNIEVQSCSKA
+2544 HHEASNIKVKSCSNM
-2559 VTSSVTAQQQCIKKS
+2559 VTSSVMEQQQVIKKS
-2574 STRSIAATRSTVQEN
+2574 STRSIATMQSTVQEN
-2589 VNLQSQAAVTLKPE
+2589 VNLQSQAAVTLKAE

-2648 CDSLRQKGAM
+2648 SDGLGQKGGS
-2658 KSEMHLHQEKSN
+2658 KSEMHLQQEKSN
-2670 ASQTSE
+2670 MPQRSE
-2676 TNVNQESNELTSA
+2676 TKENQESKQLTSA
-2689 KTEMKTEIKVKE
+2689 RTEKKTEMKVKE
-2701 KKSQVTPPLK
+2701 KRSQVTQPVK
-2711 EVKVEVQTKKEKQL
+2711 EVEVEVHMKKGKQVH
-2725 LNEMEVKLSPSVTVL
+2725 NETEVKLSPSVTVSV
-2740 MPKVPRIPSVATQQ
+2740 PKAAKITSAATHQ
-2754 GQGHGSVSHS
+2754 GQGHVSVSHS
-2764 QQSTTEENIQR
+2764 QQSMKAENTQRREEVVVTE
-2775 HKEIVMTQSVVQQSL
+2775 SVVQQSY
-2790 QMQKQQTKQQT
+2790 QMQKQQTKQQA

-2809 KAVKSKAEPRD
+2809 KTGKSKGEPKD
-2820 VPVKETEKMAHKD
+2820 VLFKEAGKMTQKD
-2833 EAYSEKN
+2833 EVHSEEI

-2846 NVVQKLHAQIK
+2846 NVVQKLHTQIK

-2876 ELPDWVMGSEEK
+2876 ELPDWVMGSVEK
-2888 NNLREIAKQQ
+2888 NNLSEIAKQQ
-2898 SKKKLKEMMVYVR
+2898 SKKKLKEMMAYVR
-2911 NIVQTKLTCLKETLI
+2911 NIVQAKLNILKENLTA
-2926 TVEKQEKEEKQ
+2926 VEKQEKEEP
-2937 KEVVAPVP
+2937 PVP
-2945 PKPDKQVVSGATAK
+2945 PSVPPKSDRSVFSGATTK
-2959 ISKICIGSSKTEKKL
+2959 ISKISIGSSKTEKKAI
-2974 VEEKRSLQ
+2974 EEKKSLQ

-2990 PRVSSPLASI
+2990 QRVSSPLASI

-3007 ISIESRRVDSPFR
+3007 ISIESRKVDSPLR
-3020 VTPSPPPYKAV
+3020 VTPSPPPYRSV

-3041 YTPTSS
+3041 YTPTST

-3080 PPVSVP
+3080 PPASVSECFV
-3086 FAVDREQSSPF
+3086 AEREQSSPL
-3097 SDRGTPIESAE
+3097 SERRTPIQRNEE
-3108 QGAADV
+3108 EVVDV
-3114 SEMVDSMTTVKDKK
+3114 TEMVDSMRTVKDKK
-3128 SFFEAAQKAEVNRSY
+3128 SFFEEAQRAEVNRTY
-3143 MRKDPIDIPE
+3143 IRKDPIDIPE
-3153 RLGPDTEEGT
+3153 RLGPDAEEGPEAVT
-3163 EPVII
+3163 ID
-3168 ELLKEDL
+3168 LLKEDL

-3201 LISERL
+3201 LITERL
-3207 GSDTEDAEAETHAS
+3207 GSDTEDAEPDPHTP
-3221 RAEEIP
+3221 RTEEIP

-3239 AGEHSSQAARELREQ
+3239 TGEHSSQAARELREQ
-3254 IERREPESACSEPV
+3254 IERREPESAHSEPV
-3268 GHSETTSV
+3268 GHSEMTSV

-3281 CIDDFGN
+3281 SVDDFGN
-3288 MTSET
+3288 ITSET
-3293 RSAMHSGS
+3293 RSEVHSGS

-3328 STTEELL
+3328 STEELL
-3335 RNFQQSWAES
+3335 RNFQQSWAQS

-3360 TSQIITHQQETV
+3360 TSQTVTHQQETV
-3372 VAENSNSRVRT
+3372 VM
-3383 VQGVGKLSLGNYA
+3383 GKS
-3396 SLHGRMYCTPHYKQL
+3396 SC
-3411 FKSKG
+3411 
-3416 NYDEGF
+3416 
-3422 GQKPHKELWNNKNQ
+3422 
-3436 QDSAEKTKVKS
+3436 
-3447 PLLEKKVMDSRYS
+3447 
-3460 TAQSTSVAEEHDI
+3460 
-3473 NKPVDEIKKPTS
+3473 
-3485 KISLVWPPQ
+3485 
-3494 TDSPKK
+3494 
-3500 SFTIEEELKLVKPS
+3500 
-3514 WPPREDAAQQND
+3514 AA
-3526 HLNQPLSPS
+3526 
-3535 LKETDIPAAR
+3535 
-3545 VQNGPQENNK
+3545 
-3555 VQEGAC
+3555 
-3561 LTENV
+3561 
-3566 KKPEETPAVSET
+3566 
-3578 LASPVAV
+3578 
-3585 AEEPVRITHTQ
+3585 
-3596 ETKEPNGGSVTGAQV
+3596 
-3611 GSEMDSEVQ
+3611 
-3620 PGVEEKE
+3620 
-3627 QSKENDGGAVGS
+3627 
-3639 IKVQEKDEEKSIE
+3639 
-3652 KVEEEKVNGHD
+3652 
-3663 EQLESATGEGQE
+3663 
-3675 EIVKGN
+3675 
-3681 NDGMNNGEEVKVTFI
+3681 
-3696 DEETAAGHML
+3696 
-3706 NANSNNNNSNGQTLL
+3706 
-3721 DHEILFQGLNETLCL
+3721 
-3736 TDTTRATDF
+3736 
-3745 TQADQCEESK
+3745 
-3755 WMPSEVLQLAQR
+3755 
-3767 DDAFVP
+3767 
-3773 ASAKCTEATDCYSDT
+3773 
-3788 NFFTDTAEGT
+3788 
-3798 FAFRNEATEP
+3798 
-3808 KISTSSFLEDIFAG
+3808 
-3822 LSTSSSDLLSDF
+3822 
-3834 KSDIFSQSAG
+3834 
-3844 EKPLVSTLDDLL
+3844 
-3856 DFGMEARESS
+3856 
-3866 TDATGD
+3866 
-3872 VRGKHESSDGLA
+3872 
-3884 PNYSTG
+3884 
-3890 ASLWADDDDALTVEE
+3890 
-3905 QIKRNRYYDDEDSS
+3905 